1 MVEKAYSYHLVNCP
15 IVETTMDIYCTFQI
29 PNDAVIGVIYN
40 LLQQTEIGV
49 LKLEKLPIS
58 NIPEE
63 IRKSDPNLRNRPT
76 HQIICNE
83 GVILIG
89 ANSLSFGILPPYKSW
104 EVSQAFIRKV
114 LTFIKNAPII
124 KGITHVSLKY
134 LNFFKLNIFEKINL
148 TINFKNNKIT
158 YPSTIFR
165 TEIPAKRKD
174 CINVLQITNGV
185 HIKNQAL
192 KLDDDGSLVDITIV
206 SKNVSLVNI
215 EAVIEDTH
223 YEAKA
228 LFFDLLNADF
238 IKTLI

>member
-124 KGITHVSLKY
+124 KVY
-134 LNFFKLNIFEKINL
+134 
-148 TINFKNNKIT
+148 
-158 YPSTIFR
+158 
-165 TEIPAKRKD
+165 
-174 CINVLQITNGV
+174 
-185 HIKNQAL
+185 
-192 KLDDDGSLVDITIV
+192 
-206 SKNVSLVNI
+206 
-215 EAVIEDTH
+215 
-223 YEAKA
+223 
-228 LFFDLLNADF
+228 
-238 IKTLI
+238 